1 MAQDPKTVVK
11 SSTQLGST
19 QVAIAD
25 AGEIA
30 KPYDD
35 AYKFAGGKRVFI
47 QKKNYDP
54 PNTEPA
60 DNPPDPLP

>member
-11 SSTQLGST
+11 VGQQLGST

-25 AGEIA
+25 AGDILP
-30 KPYDD
+30 PYDKS
-35 AYKFAGGKRVFI
+35 YVFAGGKRVFF

-60 DNPPDPLP
+60 DNPPDRQP